1 MKHGE
6 PKACQDY
13 GCKNDEQPP
22 ARALTLWLGKRLRG
36 PARSHR
42 NVDRNPIEHRAH
54 RDAENANHEGSA
66 AEKLQQIMR
75 WSLRGLDLLEL
86 EFVRPRD
93 DRPPDELIQQNN
105 HGDHRTQAPKNRPR
119 VAVARRG
126 FKE

>member
-13 GCKNDEQPP
+13 GRKNDEQPP
-22 ARALTLWLGKRLRG
+22 ARALAFWDGKRLRG

-54 RDAENANHEGSA
+54 RDTENADHERSA
-66 AEKLQQIMR
+66 AQKLQPIMR
-75 WSLRGLDLLEL
+75 WSLSCLDLLEL

-93 DRPPDELIQQNN
+93 DRPPYQLIKQNN
-105 HGDHRTQAPKNRPR
+105 HRDHRSQAPKNRPR
-119 VAVARRG
+119 VAMARRG
-126 FKE
+126 FKV